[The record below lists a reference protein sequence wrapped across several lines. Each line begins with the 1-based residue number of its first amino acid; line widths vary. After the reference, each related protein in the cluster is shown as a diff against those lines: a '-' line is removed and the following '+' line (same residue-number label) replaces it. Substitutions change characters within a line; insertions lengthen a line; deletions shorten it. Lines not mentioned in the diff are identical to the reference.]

1 MFKNQLQHLSHQ
13 APCFIA
19 QVWRGNNASI
29 LTSLRFV
36 RKGVIFKLKS
46 MTTLAQENAVSTEVR
61 NLKNEM
67 RLLRSFV
74 IGLVAHDEEGEYNP
88 RFVKKILK
96 AAQEKSVGVFKDKES
111 FLKLI
116 S

>member
-1 MFKNQLQHLSHQ
+1 M
-13 APCFIA
+13 A
-19 QVWRGNNASI
+19 V
-29 LTSLRFV
+29 LT
-36 RKGVIFKLKS
+36 
-46 MTTLAQENAVSTEVR
+46 QENTVSNEVR
-61 NLKNEM
+61 SLKNEV

-74 IGLVAHDEEGEYNP
+74 ISLVAHDEEGEYNP